1 MKNNISDIKDQCS
14 SCGACKYVCPTN
26 AISFTL
32 SALKQRIAVVDSVS
46 CINCG
51 KCVKVCPQKVQKL
64 AQVKDC
70 LAAWNNSGYDTSNS
84 SSGGVIAV
92 LSKKFIE
99 GGGVVVGAKW
109 DAKKR
114 VVFEV
119 VGTQEG
125 LKVFQGSKYVESLI
139 EKDVFEK
146 IKACLQ
152 DKQPVLFIG
161 LPCQVCAIKNI
172 FNSDFLYCVDLVCH
186 GTPPVEYLQEHLKK
200 FNDKIDNITFR
211 GKADFFLA
219 CYDKNNA
226 IVYKESQHCDLYFK
240 AFLEGVTYKESC
252 YSCVFAKQERV
263 GDITAG
269 DFWGL
274 DRETLQNNTYQGKV
288 SLILKNTS
296 KGEYLL
302 ELIKQDCIFEK
313 RLLEEAIKENQQLS
327 HPALKSEDRIRFE
340 KIYPKLGFQK
350 AVKKL
355 TIYQGIKKLR
365 KAIFITAILQYLRKF
380 KD

>member
-1 MKNNISDIKDQCS
+1 M
-14 SCGACKYVCPTN
+14 
-26 AISFTL
+26 
-32 SALKQRIAVVDSVS
+32 
-46 CINCG
+46 
-51 KCVKVCPQKVQKL
+51 
-64 AQVKDC
+64 
-70 LAAWNNSGYDTSNS
+70 
-84 SSGGVIAV
+84 
-92 LSKKFIE
+92 
-99 GGGVVVGAKW
+99 
-109 DAKKR
+109 
-114 VVFEV
+114 
-119 VGTQEG
+119 
-125 LKVFQGSKYVESLI
+125 
-139 EKDVFEK
+139 
-146 IKACLQ
+146 
-152 DKQPVLFIG
+152 
-161 LPCQVCAIKNI
+161 
-172 FNSDFLYCVDLVCH
+172 
-186 GTPPVEYLQEHLKK
+186 
-200 FNDKIDNITFR
+200 
-211 GKADFFLA
+211 
-219 CYDKNNA
+219 
-226 IVYKESQHCDLYFK
+226 
-240 AFLEGVTYKESC
+240 
-252 YSCVFAKQERV
+252 FAKQERV

-380 KD
+380 KE